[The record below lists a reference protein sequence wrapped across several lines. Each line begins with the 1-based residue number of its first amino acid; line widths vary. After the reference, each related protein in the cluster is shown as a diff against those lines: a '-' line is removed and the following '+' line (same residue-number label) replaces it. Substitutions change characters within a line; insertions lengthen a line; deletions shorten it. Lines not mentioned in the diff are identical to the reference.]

1 MATTDDIP
9 ARPRFHARDVPTLAT
24 SVQREIERMIL
35 AGEVA
40 SGARLSESA
49 LAQAMGVSRGPVREA
64 MRGLA
69 QIGLVEVV
77 ANKGVVVRAVS
88 ADEAVHLYDLR
99 AGIFGVACE
108 AVAARGEAEAV
119 ADLRA
124 VQDELAAAVAAGDR
138 ERYYAANIRF
148 HRRILELSG
157 NTPAREAYERVVA
170 KMHLFRRRGLAGLV
184 NMQASLAEHQ
194 AIIDAIAAGDEE
206 AAGAAGRRHVR
217 QGRERFRRS
226 LAAGESGQTNDKIE
240 PHVWA

>member
-1 MATTDDIP
+1 MSPTDDTP
-9 ARPRFHARDVPTLAT
+9 ATPRFHARDVPTLAT

-40 SGARLSESA
+40 AGARLSESA

-69 QIGLVEVV
+69 QLGLVDVV

-88 ADEAVHLYDLR
+88 AEEALDLYELR

-108 AVAARGEAEAV
+108 AVAARAESAAV
-119 ADLRA
+119 AELRA
-124 VQDELAAAVAAGDR
+124 VQAELAAAVEAGDR
-138 ERYYAANIRF
+138 DGYYAANIRF

-157 NTPAREAYERVVA
+157 NRPAREAYERVVA
-170 KMHLFRRRGLAGLV
+170 SMHLFRRRGLARV
-184 NMQASLAEHQ
+184 MNMQASLAEHQ
-194 AIIDAIAAGDEE
+194 TIIDAVAAGDAE

-217 QGRERFRRS
+217 SGRDRFRRS
-226 LAAGESGQTNDKIE
+226 LAENEDATNNDEIE
-240 PHVWA
+240 PAMWA